1 VELLIMNVPM
11 TKKGYEALQAEL
23 TRLRREE
30 RPKVIQAITEARE
43 HGDLKENAEY
53 KAAKEHQQFIDT
65 RMAELEHKLGS
76 AQVVEISTG
85 VSETVVFGVTVSLL
99 NMESQEGKRYT
110 LVGEDEADIKNGS
123 ISVQSPIG
131 RALIGH
137 RVGDIVEVHRPA
149 GMIEYEIQSI
159 CFKESF

>member
-1 VELLIMNVPM
+1 MKVPM

-76 AQVVEISTG
+76 AQVVEISRG
-85 VSETVVFGVTVSLL
+85 ESETVVFGVTVSLL
-99 NMESQEGKRYT
+99 NMESQEGKQYT
-110 LVGEDEADIKNGS
+110 LVGEDEADIKSGS

-159 CFKESF
+159 CFKESS

>member
-1 VELLIMNVPM
+1 MKIPM

-23 TRLRREE
+23 TRLKREE
-30 RPKVIQAITEARE
+30 RPKNIQAITEARE

-53 KAAKEHQQFIDT
+53 KAAKEHQQFINT
-65 RMAELEHKLGS
+65 RMAEVEYKLAN
-76 AQVVEISTG
+76 AQVVERAGGKI
-85 VSETVVFGVTVSLL
+85 ETIVFGVTVSML
-99 NMESQEGKRYT
+99 NMESQEEKRYT
-110 LVGEDEADIKNGS
+110 LVGEDEADLKNGS

-137 RVGDIVEVHRPA
+137 RVGDIVEVQRPA

-159 CFKESF
+159 CFEEPL

>member
-1 VELLIMNVPM
+1 MKIPM

-23 TRLRREE
+23 TRFRREE
-30 RPKVIQAITEARE
+30 RPKNIQAIAEARE

-53 KAAKEHQQFIDT
+53 KAAKEQQQFIST

-76 AQVVEISTG
+76 AEVVEIIPG
-85 VSETVVFGVTVSLL
+85 NSETIVFGVTVTLL
-99 NMESQEGKRYT
+99 NMETEEEKRYT
-110 LVGEDEADIKNGS
+110 LVGQDEADLKNGS

-149 GMIEYEIQSI
+149 GMIEYEVQAIFFEEQT
-159 CFKESF
+159 

>member
-1 VELLIMNVPM
+1 MKIPI
-11 TKKGYEALQAEL
+11 TKKGYDALQAEL

-30 RPKVIQAITEARE
+30 RPKNIQAISEARE

-53 KAAKEHQQFIDT
+53 KAAKEQQQFIDT
-65 RMAELEHKLGS
+65 RISELEHKLGNS
-76 AQVVEISTG
+76 QVVELSQG
-85 VSETVVFGVTVSLL
+85 MSDTVVFGVTVSLL
-99 NMESQEGKRYT
+99 DMESQKEKRYT
-110 LVGEDEADIKNGS
+110 LVGQDEADIKNGS

-149 GMIEYEIQSI
+149 GVIEYEIQAI
-159 CFKESF
+159 RFEDRD

>member
-1 VELLIMNVPM
+1 MKVPM

-65 RMAELEHKLGS
+65 RMAELEHKLSS

-85 VSETVVFGVTVSLL
+85 ECETVVFGVTVSLI
-99 NMESQEGKRYT
+99 NMESQEAKRYT
-110 LVGEDEADIKNGS
+110 LVGQDEADIKNGS

-131 RALIGH
+131 RGLIGH

-149 GMIEYEIQSI
+149 GVIEYEIQSI
-159 CFKESF
+159 CFEEPL

>member
-1 VELLIMNVPM
+1 MKVPM

-53 KAAKEHQQFIDT
+53 KAAKEHQQFIDI

-76 AQVVEISTG
+76 AQVVEISSG
-85 VSETVVFGVTVSLL
+85 ECETIVFGVTVSLL

-159 CFKESF
+159 CFKESS

>member
-1 VELLIMNVPM
+1 M

-65 RMAELEHKLGS
+65 RMAELEYKLGS

-85 VSETVVFGVTVSLL
+85 ESEIVVFGVTVSLL

>member
-1 VELLIMNVPM
+1 MKVPM

-65 RMAELEHKLGS
+65 RMAELEYKLGS
-76 AQVVEISTG
+76 AQVVDISSG
-85 VSETVVFGVTVSLL
+85 ESETVVFGVTVSLL
-99 NMESQEGKRYT
+99 NMESQEGKQYT

-159 CFKESF
+159 CFKEST

>member
-1 VELLIMNVPM
+1 MKVPM

-53 KAAKEHQQFIDT
+53 KAAKEHQQFIDI

-76 AQVVEISTG
+76 AQVVEISSG
-85 VSETVVFGVTVSLL
+85 ECETIVFGVTVSLL

-110 LVGEDEADIKNGS
+110 LVGEDEADIKNWS

-159 CFKESF
+159 CFKESS